1 MKSIKDAKQGA
12 DNYSR
17 RRFLIGSV
25 GGSLLMAFAPLSF
38 ASVTTRELA
47 DGINGAAFSP
57 TVWFEIASNGQIN
70 VNIPRAEMGQHVG
83 TALARII
90 ADELGAD
97 WNDVRITHVDTDP
110 KWGYMVTGGSWS
122 VHQSF
127 APFSQAGAAGRMT
140 LIEAGAKILRSEPG
154 ECRAEKSQIVCGSKA
169 ISFADIVSQ
178 SKLDKTFT
186 AEELAALPIKPA
198 KQRKLIGKSAR
209 ALDIPAKIDGSATYG
224 LDVEFDD
231 MVYARPV
238 MPPTAFGSKVKSVDD
253 SEAKKIEGYLGFEIL
268 KDPSNLIQGWVV
280 VLAKNYVSAI
290 KAGDAL
296 KVDVSP
302 GESADVSEA
311 DILAQGQKLVKEL
324 DQGAWFVNEG
334 DVTKA
339 KTKSQ
344 TTLESVYQT
353 HTVMHF
359 PLEPLNATVYQEE
372 GVWHVHGGNQWQSLT
387 LPAIAKALEVEED
400 KVIIHQYYLGGGFGR
415 RLFGDYMIPAALTAK
430 QSGKRVKF
438 IFTRED
444 DSKFDQPRSASVSKL
459 QSYFDKDN
467 NFLGMTHGFCAG
479 WPTMAMAPDFMPEGA
494 NKTGKLD
501 PFSAA
506 GADHWYTMANH
517 RALAVNNDLAQ
528 KTFKPGWLRSV
539 GQGWIVWGLES
550 FIDETAKQAGMNPID
565 FRLSLLNG
573 EGKQAGTCP
582 NSTGGAKRLHH
593 VLSRL
598 KDKIADTDKLGAD
611 EGMGVAVCSGQERNM
626 PAWLAVAAHV
636 KVDRASGQVEVKKL
650 TLVMDSGTVVHPDGA
665 LAQLEGGA
673 LWGLSMALY
682 EGTEFKNGQVK
693 DLNLDTYTPLRLNQV
708 PELDIEFIESSEVP
722 VGLGEPGV
730 IGIAPAIGNAIYQA
744 VGVRVKNLPIRPED
758 LLGELS

>member
-12 DNYSR
+12 HNYSR
-17 RRFLIGSV
+17 RRFLISSV
-25 GGSLLMAFAPLSF
+25 GGSLLMAFAPLSL

-47 DGINGAAFSP
+47 KGVGGATFSP
-57 TVWFEIASNGQIN
+57 TVWFEIAENGQIN

-83 TALARII
+83 TALARIV
-90 ADELGAD
+90 ADELGANWD
-97 WNDVRITHVDTDP
+97 DVSITHVDTDP

-127 APFSQAGAAGRMT
+127 APFSQAGAAGRIV
-140 LIEAGAKILRSEPG
+140 LIEAAAKILRTEPG
-154 ECRAEKSQIVCGSKA
+154 ECRVENSQVICGSKA
-169 ISFADIVSQ
+169 ISFADIVNK
-178 SKLDKTFT
+178 SKLDKSFT
-186 AEELAALPIKPA
+186 PEELAALPIKSA
-198 KQRKLIGKSAR
+198 RQRKLIGKSTQ

-224 LDVEFDD
+224 LDVDID
-231 MVYARPV
+231 GMVYARPV
-238 MPPTAFGSKVKSVDD
+238 MPPTAFGSKVNHVDD
-253 SEAKKIEGYLGFEIL
+253 SDAKKIEGYLGYEIL
-268 KDPSNLIQGWVV
+268 TDPSDVIQGWVV
-280 VLAKNYVSAI
+280 VLAKNYYSAI
-290 KAGDAL
+290 KAADAL

-302 GESADVSEA
+302 GETADVSES
-311 DILAQGQKLVKEL
+311 DILKRGQTLVKNL

-334 DVTKA
+334 DVDKA
-339 KTKSQ
+339 KGNSA
-344 TTLESVYQT
+344 TTLESIYQT
-353 HTVMHF
+353 NTVLHF
-359 PLEPLNATVYQEE
+359 PLEPLNATVYEQD
-372 GVWHVHGGNQWQSLT
+372 GIWHVHGGNQWQSLT
-387 LPAIAKALEVEED
+387 LPAIAKALEVSED

-430 QSGKRVKF
+430 QSGKTVKF

-444 DSKFDQPRSASVSKL
+444 DTKFDQPRSASVSKF

-467 NFLGMTHGFCAG
+467 NFLGMNHGFCAG
-479 WPTMAMAPDFMPEGA
+479 WPTLAMAAGFMPDGA
-494 NKTGKLD
+494 NNTGKLD

-506 GADHWYTMANH
+506 GADHWYSMAHH
-517 RALAVNNDLAQ
+517 RAIAINNDLAQ

-565 FRLSLLNG
+565 FRLSLLDAKD
-573 EGKQAGTCP
+573 KQAGTCP

-598 KDKIADTDKLGAD
+598 KDKLANTKELEES
-611 EGMGVAVCSGQERNM
+611 EGIGVSVSSGQERNM

-636 KVDRASGQVEVKKL
+636 SVDKTSGKVDVKKL

-665 LAQLEGGA
+665 MAQLEGGA

-682 EGTEFKNGQVK
+682 EATEFKNGQVK

-744 VGVRVKNLPIRPED
+744 VGVRVKDLPIRPEHIKQ
-758 LLGELS
+758 LLG